1 MWECESEGETRERQ
15 QSGSL
20 EAVSLPPQARCV
32 LVQSGSVEMKRELET
47 AADCSQTLRHTEAKE
62 EQYVFSLRS
71 PISQGFFFFF
81 SGISVYVLGFLLF
94 LRFYQQSEEVIKPSL
109 PFVFGENFL

>member
-32 LVQSGSVEMKRELET
+32 LVQSGNVDMKRELET
-47 AADCSQTLRHTEAKE
+47 AADCGQTWRQSEAKE
-62 EQYVFSLRS
+62 EQYVFSFRS
-71 PISQGFFFFF
+71 PSARVFFIFCYFCLLSWLSF
-81 SGISVYVLGFLLF
+81 VSAFLSAV
-94 LRFYQQSEEVIKPSL
+94 RR
-109 PFVFGENFL
+109 GN

>member
-32 LVQSGSVEMKRELET
+32 LVQSGNVDMKRELET
-47 AADCSQTLRHTEAKE
+47 AADCGQTWRQMEAKE
-62 EQYVFSLRS
+62 EQYVFSFRS
-71 PISQGFFFFF
+71 PSARFFLF
-81 SGISVYVLGFLLF
+81 SVISVYFLGFLLF
-94 LRFYQQSEEVIKPSL
+94 LRFYQQSEEVIKPRL
-109 PFVFGENFL
+109 PFVFGENLL